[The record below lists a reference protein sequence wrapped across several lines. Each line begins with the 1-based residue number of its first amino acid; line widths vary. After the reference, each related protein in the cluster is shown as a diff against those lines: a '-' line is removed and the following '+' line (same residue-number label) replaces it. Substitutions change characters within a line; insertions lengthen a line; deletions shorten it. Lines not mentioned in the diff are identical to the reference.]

1 VRQWRGTPMA
11 KTAFGLIAA
20 ALLLASCN
28 APDDART
35 ADETLERLG
44 KTGKVDRFK
53 PGPFQDTRR

>member
-1 VRQWRGTPMA
+1 MA